1 MKRSVRKGPSHVHV
15 TYKNHGYSNSLHAEN
30 FTIDANEERVLW
42 SMDFAL
48 NGRKRNK
55 DSNCC
60 HDVKELEEDK
70 ANVAFFQMAEDSICS
85 EIIRANSLYPDAVW
99 TVEILFERG
108 SHRYED
114 VGLEGD
120 RLMVQI
126 NVAELS

>member
-1 MKRSVRKGPSHVHV
+1 
-15 TYKNHGYSNSLHAEN
+15 
-30 FTIDANEERVLW
+30 
-42 SMDFAL
+42 
-48 NGRKRNK
+48 
-55 DSNCC
+55 
-60 HDVKELEEDK
+60 VKELEEDK